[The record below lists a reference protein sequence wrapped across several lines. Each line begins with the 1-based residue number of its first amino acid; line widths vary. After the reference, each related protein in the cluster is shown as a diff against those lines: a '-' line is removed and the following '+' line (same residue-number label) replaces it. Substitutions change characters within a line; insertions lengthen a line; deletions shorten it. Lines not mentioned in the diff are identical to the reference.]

1 MKILIVIIGMLFT
14 SAVLSQNSPLELTE
28 NGVEPT
34 IIKLDSLSPSQIYKK
49 VDGWIQTNYKNPS
62 EVIKGNIENEMIRI
76 SGFQKDFF
84 SRKYKS
90 GNIVFYD
97 VSYGLTFEFQNEKMR
112 VTFQPQTIKVDGSKV
127 HFTENDF
134 FGGVDVNGNGYGG
147 SAESYNISLE
157 KLLTSITKYIK
168 GSDSKDW

>member
-1 MKILIVIIGMLFT
+1 MVT
-14 SAVLSQNSPLELTE
+14 SVVFSQNKPLELTE
-28 NGVEPT
+28 KGVEPA
-34 IIKLDSLSPSQIYKK
+34 IIKLDSLSASQIYKK

-84 SRKYKS
+84 SREYKS

-127 HFTENDF
+127 HFTEKDF
-134 FGGVDVNGNGYGG
+134 FGGVDINGNSYEG
-147 SAESYNISLE
+147 SVETYNLSLE
-157 KLLTSITKYIK
+157 KLLTSLTNYIK